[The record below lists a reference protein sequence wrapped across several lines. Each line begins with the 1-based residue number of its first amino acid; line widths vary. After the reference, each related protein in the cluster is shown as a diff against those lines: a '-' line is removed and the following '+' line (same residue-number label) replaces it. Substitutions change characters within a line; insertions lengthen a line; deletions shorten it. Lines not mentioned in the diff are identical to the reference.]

1 MADRNTHIENFNIRV
16 YGIWVHDER
25 VLIAQESRMKMNMV
39 KFPGGGLEKGEGLQD
54 CLKREVKEELD
65 LEAEVGDLFYVNPFF
80 QQSSFRKKDQLI
92 SFYYLYTVKDS
103 DRFARLIANT
113 KSYGPEDEVNFRWI
127 ALEALDENIFTFPI
141 DRLVVEK
148 LKKANRL

>member
-1 MADRNTHIENFNIRV
+1 
-16 YGIWVHDER
+16 
-25 VLIAQESRMKMNMV
+25 MV

-92 SFYYLYTVKDS
+92 SFYYLYTVKNS

-127 ALEALDENIFTFPI
+127 AVEALDENIFTFPI